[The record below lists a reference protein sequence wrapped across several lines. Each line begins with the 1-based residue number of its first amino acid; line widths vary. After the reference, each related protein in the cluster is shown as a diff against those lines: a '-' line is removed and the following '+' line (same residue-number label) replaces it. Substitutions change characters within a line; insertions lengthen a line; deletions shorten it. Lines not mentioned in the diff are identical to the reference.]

1 MGQIKNIKLHIV
13 TDIKLS
19 VKIPRRKAK
28 KLQRVPFIQHL
39 QNERQMEGETCEKVE
54 EKKKKDERKVK
65 VNQPQLKTRGRCG
78 CQQRRVIDQGMC
90 ADLNIGNE
98 LIDIQICMS
107 SSFVHLL
114 L

>member
-13 TDIKLS
+13 TDIKSS
-19 VKIPRRKAK
+19 VKIPRREVK
-28 KLQRVPFIQHL
+28 KLHRVPFIQHL
-39 QNERQMEGETCEKVE
+39 QNERQMEEETCEKVE
-54 EKKKKDERKVK
+54 EKKKKGERKVK
-65 VNQPQLKTRGRCG
+65 VNQLRLKTCGRCG

-90 ADLNIGNE
+90 ADLIIGNE
-98 LIDIQICMS
+98 LMNIQICLS